1 MATEL
6 AKAYVQIIPSA
17 RGIQGKITEELG
29 GEAKSAGKS
38 AGGSIAGAIK
48 TAIAAAG
55 IGAALKQ
62 SLFEGADL
70 QQSIGGI
77 ETLFKDSA
85 TAVIENAKN
94 AYKTAGMSA
103 NEYMETV
110 TSFSASLLQGL
121 GGDTAA
127 AASVADMALTDMAD
141 NANKMGTSMEMIQNA
156 YQGFA
161 KQNYTMLDN
170 LKLGYGG
177 TQKEMARL
185 LADAQKISG
194 VKYDISNLSDIYNA
208 IHVIQ
213 GEMGITG
220 ATAAEASETFSGSLA
235 AMKAAASNLLGN
247 LSLGEDIG
255 PSLNDLQETV
265 HTFVVGNLFPMI
277 GNVLSNLPDVLSAA
291 LSTAI
296 GALNLAG
303 GNMEAIMR
311 NGLDLVYGLAEAV
324 IMAAPY
330 LINAGLKLVKEI
342 GTVIVT
348 TDWFGVVTEMVSNL
362 RDGLDLAAGEILGTD
377 GSLIGSVCDSI
388 RANAPMV
395 VQKGL
400 ETIREYANGLK
411 ANLPELAR
419 AAGVVVAD
427 WLAEVGAHLPDIFAK
442 GLSMIGEFVAGA
454 ISAIPDV
461 IRGAAEIISNFL
473 EGFSSYDWKSIGLNI
488 IEGIKNGLSAGLGAI
503 AEAAKNVAK
512 SALDSAK
519 KFLGIAS
526 PSKVMRDQVGNFIP
540 EGVAAG
546 IKQNMSAVTDA
557 MDDITKAAT
566 GAVTA
571 DLSVAAVASVTGR
584 ASNVSA
590 RSELMKSEGDSQ
602 EMAMLRDLCEE
613 LPDMLANAIAQMK
626 LQINRREFGR
636 LVREV

>member
-17 RGIQGKITEELG
+17 QGIKGKITEELG
-29 GEAKSAGKS
+29 GEATSAGQN
-38 AGGSIAGAIK
+38 AGGKIASAIK

-55 IGAALKQ
+55 IGAALKK
-62 SLFEGADL
+62 SLLGGADL

-85 TAVIENAKN
+85 NAVIENAKN

-127 AASVADMALTDMAD
+127 AAEVADMALTDMAD
-141 NANKMGTSMEMIQNA
+141 NANKMGTSMELIQNA

-194 VKYDISNLSDIYNA
+194 VKYDINSLSDIYNA

-220 ATAAEASETFSGSLA
+220 ATAAEASETFSGSFA
-235 AMKAAASNLLGN
+235 SMKAAASNLMAN

-255 PSLNDLQETV
+255 PSLSNLEDTV
-265 HTFVVGNLFPMI
+265 HTFIVGNLFPMI
-277 GNVLSNLPDVLSAA
+277 GNILSSLPDVLSAA
-291 LSTAI
+291 LSTALS
-296 GALNLAG
+296 ALNLATL
-303 GNMEAIMR
+303 NAEAILK
-311 NGLDLVYGLAEAV
+311 NGLDLVYGLAEA
-324 IMAAPY
+324 IILAAPY
-330 LINAGLKLVKEI
+330 LVDAGIGLMKEI
-342 GTVIVT
+342 GRVIIT
-348 TDWFGVVTEMVSNL
+348 TDWISVVTEMVNNL

-377 GSLIGSVCDSI
+377 GNLIGSVCDSI
-388 RANAPMV
+388 RKNAPRI

-400 ETIREYANGLK
+400 DTIREFAAGLK
-411 ANLPELAR
+411 DNLPELAR

-427 WLAEVGAHLPDIFAK
+427 WLAEVGARLPDIFAK
-442 GLSMIGEFVAGA
+442 GLAMIGEFVAGA
-454 ISAIPDV
+454 ISAIPGV
-461 IRGAAEIISNFL
+461 IKSAAEIISNFIN
-473 EGFSSYDWKSIGLNI
+473 GFSSYDWKSIGLNI

-503 AEAAKNVAK
+503 ADAAKNVAK

-526 PSKVMRDQVGNFIP
+526 PSKVMSEQVGKWIP
-540 EGVAAG
+540 AGIAAG
-546 IKQNMSAVTDA
+546 IEGNMGEITSA
-557 MDDITKAAT
+557 MDDITAAT
-566 GAVTA
+566 ATGFNAQVSAAVTSGRVMLESSESGENQA
-571 DLSVAAVASVTGR
+571 ETLKDLYQS
-584 ASNVSA
+584 
-590 RSELMKSEGDSQ
+590 
-602 EMAMLRDLCEE
+602 
-613 LPDMLANAIAQMK
+613 LPDILTEAISNMR
-626 LQINRREFGR
+626 LEVNGREFAR